1 LRFDA
6 RPQTG
11 SKVTD
16 RARGDGSRRP
26 TKAERKE
33 EARLERERIQRQMA
47 ARKRNRTLGLVV
59 IAAAV
64 VIVVAVVFITQ
75 NGDSSASDLP
85 TPQSLLDQA
94 ADATGTAGCDQVK
107 TIGFY
112 GGVSDTN
119 SPDYE
124 DQAHIGDDER
134 FPEMPPI
141 SSYPSQPPTSG
152 PHAAIPPGPLPGG
165 VYDSPPDLARA
176 IHSLEHGATII
187 WYAPDATGPE
197 LDAIKEFYGQSDDVG
212 QDRVIVAPYDYD
224 QDGGQLPKGS
234 SMALVA
240 WHRMQTCAR
249 LSLPVAFDFTSQYS
263 FPTAVDRQYQGE
275 APEPGAS
282 M

>member
-1 LRFDA
+1 VSTRS
-6 RPQTG
+6 G
-11 SKVTD
+11 
-16 RARGDGSRRP
+16 GNGSRRP

-59 IAAAV
+59 IAVGVAV
-64 VIVVAVVFITQ
+64 VVAVVFITQ
-75 NGDSSASDLP
+75 NGDSSASGIP

-94 ADATGTAGCDQVK
+94 ANDVGTAGCDQVQEE
-107 TIGFY
+107 GFY

-119 SPDYE
+119 SPDYQ
-124 DQAHIGDDER
+124 DQAHIGDDKR

-141 SSYPSQPPTSG
+141 DSYPSQPPASG
-152 PHAAIPPGPLPGG
+152 PHAAIPPGPLPAG

-176 IHSLEHGATII
+176 IHSLEHGGTII
-187 WYAPDATGPE
+187 WYSPDVSGKA
-197 LDAIKEFYGQSDDVG
+197 LDTINRIKEFYGQSDNVG

-224 QDGGQLPKGS
+224 QAGGQLPKGTQ
-234 SMALVA
+234 MALVA
-240 WHRMQTCAR
+240 WHKLQTCAQPN
-249 LSLPVAFDFTSQYS
+249 LAVAFDFTSQYS
-263 FPTAVDRQYQGE
+263 FPAAVDREYQGE